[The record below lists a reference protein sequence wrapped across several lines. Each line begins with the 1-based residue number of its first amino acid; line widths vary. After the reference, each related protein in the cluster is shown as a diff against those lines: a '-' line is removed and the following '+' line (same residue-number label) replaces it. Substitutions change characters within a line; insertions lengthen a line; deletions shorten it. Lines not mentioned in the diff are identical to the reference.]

1 MRIRRT
7 LALATVSL
15 VLIAG
20 PALAGTV
27 AVDGQ
32 GDPALYV
39 VKVHADWCGA
49 CTDLVPVLNEVRT
62 AVADKPV
69 LFVELDVT
77 DAASTAQSRL
87 LAAALGIEE
96 HLKANNR
103 TGLVL
108 LIDPAKKAV
117 VETLTLKSPADE
129 MTGKIKAHIA
139 ASGKTCCE

>member
-7 LALATVSL
+7 FAAAALSMVL
-15 VLIAG
+15 VAG

-32 GDPALYV
+32 GAPALYV

-49 CTDLVPVLNEVRT
+49 CTALAPVLNEVRT

-77 DAASTAQSRL
+77 DAARTAQSRL

-108 LIDPAKKAV
+108 LIDSANNTV
-117 VETLTLKSPADE
+117 VETLTRKNPAEE

-139 ASGKTCCE
+139 AAGKSSG

>member
-7 LALATVSL
+7 FAAAALSMVL
-15 VLIAG
+15 VAG

-32 GDPALYV
+32 GAPALYV

-49 CTDLVPVLNEVRT
+49 CTALAPVLNEVRT

-77 DAASTAQSRL
+77 DAARTAQSRL
-87 LAAALGIEE
+87 LAAALGIEA

-108 LIDPAKKAV
+108 LIDPARKAV
-117 VETLTLKSPADE
+117 VETLTRKNPAEE

-139 ASGKTCCE
+139 AAGKSSG